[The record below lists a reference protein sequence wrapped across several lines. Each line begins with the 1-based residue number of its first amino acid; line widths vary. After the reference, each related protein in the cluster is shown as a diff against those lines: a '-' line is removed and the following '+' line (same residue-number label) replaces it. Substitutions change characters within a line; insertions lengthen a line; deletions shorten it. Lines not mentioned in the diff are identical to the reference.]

1 MSASRRRSQRLS
13 TGDSTESKHK
23 RAASGSGPAS
33 QVTKKPKKQLSTP
46 KKSQYFEPDSEADEL
61 AEDDSPSPVENDS
74 SEFGEDAAVS
84 EASDSPEDDE
94 DEYDSH
100 ADSAPKKRRMSAKST
115 PNSVRAPAG
124 ENYKPGVTIIKKPKA
139 RPAGNV
145 KYADETIHP
154 NTLLFLKDLKANN
167 NRPWL
172 KLHDADFRQ
181 AEKDWHTFVEK
192 MTETL
197 SEIDDTVFR
206 IYRDVRFSSD
216 PTPYK
221 PFFSAAWSRAGRKSP
236 YAHYYVQIGPTGKG
250 DSFVG
255 GGLWCPEAAATAAM
269 RRAIDRNSARLK
281 GVLADEA
288 MRKHFLGGSKTDAK
302 ALKAFV
308 EGNKSNALKTKP
320 KGYDGDHP
328 DIELLRLRNY
338 TVGKKIPSEELLG
351 EDGAKRVAEL
361 LATLKP
367 MITYCN
373 SVVMPDE
380 AEGEEEDESGDDEDG
395 DEEEASD

>member
-172 KLHDADFRQ
+172 KCELSLRPSICLSCMCLKVITLCSVVMQQTTRSSGICPVEALWGGDCNIGHSIDMASNSQNAPEEKLPSNNELTRATLQYMMQTSAKLRKTGKSTQHTRVSRNPMRLTTSLLDFR
-181 AEKDWHTFVEK
+181 HTFVEK

-197 SEIDDTVFR
+197 SEIDDTVPELPVKECVF
-206 IYRDVRFSSD
+206 IPDSNMLYHDATSLTCMYV
-216 PTPYK
+216 
-221 PFFSAAWSRAGRKSP
+221 SAW
-236 YAHYYVQIGPTGKG
+236 
-250 DSFVG
+250 
-255 GGLWCPEAAATAAM
+255 
-269 RRAIDRNSARLK
+269 
-281 GVLADEA
+281 
-288 MRKHFLGGSKTDAK
+288 
-302 ALKAFV
+302 
-308 EGNKSNALKTKP
+308 
-320 KGYDGDHP
+320 
-328 DIELLRLRNY
+328 
-338 TVGKKIPSEELLG
+338 
-351 EDGAKRVAEL
+351 
-361 LATLKP
+361 
-367 MITYCN
+367 
-373 SVVMPDE
+373 
-380 AEGEEEDESGDDEDG
+380 
-395 DEEEASD
+395 